1 MTFRDRRDAGRQ
13 LGQRLLHLR
22 ASDPV
27 VLALPRG
34 GVPVAFE
41 VAEAL
46 AAPLDL
52 VMVRKLGAPGF
63 PELAIGAVVDGAH
76 PETVI
81 NEAIRRE
88 LAVPAEF
95 IARESTSQ
103 LAEIERRRGAYLRG
117 RPPPQLRGRTVVVVD
132 DGIATGATVRVA
144 LKALA
149 GSGAARRVLAV
160 PVAPPDTAAEL
171 DALCDEAV
179 FLSLPDPFGSV
190 GRYYRDFD
198 ATEDAEVIALLDH
211 AAERSS
217 SLGRQRPLTP

>member
-1 MTFRDRRDAGRQ
+1 MTFRDRRDAGLQ
-13 LGQRLLHLR
+13 LAQRLLHLR

-41 VAEAL
+41 VAQAL

-63 PELAIGAVVDGAH
+63 PELAVGAVVDGAH

-95 IARESTSQ
+95 IARESAAQ
-103 LAEIERRRGAYLRG
+103 LAEIERRREAYLGG
-117 RPPPQLRGRTVVVVD
+117 RPPPRLHGRTAVVVD
-132 DGIATGATVRVA
+132 DGIATGATVRAA
-144 LKALA
+144 LVALA

-171 DALCDEAV
+171 EALCDEAV
-179 FLSLPDPFGSV
+179 FLLLPKPFGAV
-190 GRYYRDFD
+190 GRHYRNFD
-198 ATEDAEVIALLDH
+198 ATEDAEVIDLLDR
-211 AAERSS
+211 AAKRCSVPAGE
-217 SLGRQRPLTP
+217 RPLTP